1 MNTIIAVQV
10 GDKIRVRT
18 LNNNCD
24 DMVLLVTVANLSGIV
39 NVKIPGLTDVN
50 EMSHDELIPLLG
62 PDGVQVIGTMVIS
75 NGTIE
80 INQGELI

>member
-1 MNTIIAVQV
+1 MNTVIAVQV
-10 GDKIRVRT
+10 GDKIKVRT

-24 DMVLLVTVANLSGIV
+24 DMVLLVTVANLTGIV

-50 EMSHDELIPLLG
+50 EMPHDELIPLLG